1 MPHTG
6 PKVVRASTLT
16 AKLLGPQGAV
26 RFRRTGMAESRK
38 QTTARLCEAAKN
50 GDVDELRELLAAT
63 SPVPTVCVYLSLP
76 LSECSFLSFPL
87 PFAQVIVHECVHARE
102 SEWMSDKGERE
113 RARHSP
119 PILSNVHQ

>member
-6 PKVVRASTLT
+6 PKVVRAS
-16 AKLLGPQGAV
+16 GPQGAV

-76 LSECSFLSFPL
+76 LSECSF
-87 PFAQVIVHECVHARE
+87 C
-102 SEWMSDKGERE
+102 
-113 RARHSP
+113 HSP
-119 PILSNVHQ
+119 YHLRR